1 MVIGGNDYE
10 KEKYVVNN
18 MNILIG
24 TPGRVLQHMSESYM
38 FNLII

>member
-1 MVIGGNDYE
+1 MVILGNDYE
-10 KEKYVVNN
+10 KEKYIVNN
-18 MNILIG
+18 TNVLIG